1 MSRVFEK
8 QIILALLAGF
18 WVGTLQADTV
28 LGLTMSVDAWDMDS
42 DGAFADSNNL
52 QDFDHGSETPAVF
65 SFSLEHPVPLVPNFR
80 LRFTDLSSSGRT
92 NLDTSFDFDGVTY
105 PVNARL
111 GTEFNLQ
118 SSDFIFYYEL
128 LDNDTISFDL
138 GLNGKYLDGDIQV
151 SDGSQSSRESFAGV
165 VPMLYGAVEFGIP
178 ASRFS
183 VFGDFN
189 LLSIGDHTLR
199 DYTAGAAYT
208 LVDNMA
214 VDFSVRGGY
223 RRFNLELDD
232 LDGIHADWSFDGLF
246 LGVEADF

>member
-1 MSRVFEK
+1 MSSLLNKQMALVFV
-8 QIILALLAGF
+8 AGLCA
-18 WVGTLQADTV
+18 GSTHADTV

-42 DGAFADSNNL
+42 DGSLADSSDL
-52 QDFDHGSETPAVF
+52 QSFDHGDETPAVF
-65 SFSLEHPVPLVPNFR
+65 SFALEHPVPLIPNLR

-92 NLDTSFDFDGVTY
+92 DLDSTFDFDGVTY
-105 PVNARL
+105 PINARL

-138 GLNGKYLDGDIQV
+138 GLNGKFLDGDIEV
-151 SDGSQSSRESFAGV
+151 SDGTQSSKQSFSGV
-165 VPMLYGAVEFGIP
+165 VPMLYGAVQFGIP
-178 ASRFS
+178 ATRLSL
-183 VFGDFN
+183 FGDSN

-208 LVDNMA
+208 LVDNTA

-232 LDGIHADWSFDGLF
+232 LDGIYADWSFDGLF